1 MDMGYGV
8 VLLIKEKIII
18 NRAWLQSRVLRKCKQ
33 GFMIVEEVSIYFLG
47 GHPYIGSPH

>member
-1 MDMGYGV
+1 MGYGV

-18 NRAWLQSRVLRKCKQ
+18 NRFLGSKQ
-33 GFMIVEEVSIYFLG
+33 GFMIVGEVSIYFLG